1 MAAGKKNTQPPPQTP
16 SPQPPQGVKRRTKGT
31 ADNKL
36 LLPDARWQ
44 RFQRYVWDKKKG

>member
-1 MAAGKKNTQPPPQTP
+1 MSADKKPIPPTAPPRPPGGKPKAKVP
-16 SPQPPQGVKRRTKGT
+16 
-31 ADNKL
+31 ADNRL